1 MNVVPPPHKRWWLP
15 DETDHDDKAYRAA
28 HLIGETAAIE
38 TRQSALHEL
47 NLWNSTLFTNRELI
61 GFRWGAENFTE
72 SELWPTNLR
81 TENLI
86 ENIGESM
93 VSKASSSPLKPTL
106 MPTGASWKTER
117 AVRIADNF
125 IFDVWTQTRA
135 EDACV
140 QMFRDAFMSGGG
152 FGAVR
157 VAHDPVKNAVAVE
170 RVFFD
175 NVIIDNREC
184 ANGAPPR
191 TIRIRQVLP
200 RAAVEAR
207 FGIELKQKQGPY
219 VQYRNVGDEYVV
231 LVEAWRLP
239 DAKGKGGYHMVAC
252 CGEILDEGEWKYDW
266 TPVVF
271 FHWGDRTSGF
281 FVKSGVEQ
289 LVPYQVRMNDLND
302 DIQEAQDLACRVR
315 WTMQANGQIDISQWD
330 SKQGR
335 FLLWT
340 GNEPKAMEAKTN
352 LTELYMERDRN
363 KAAAY
368 SHMGISETFAGADVE
383 QGNRLDSSAGVREQ
397 RNREDSRH
405 LRRWTKFEDARMEVA
420 QRIVDVLTVSPGSS
434 EFSSVPHPG
443 RSKASAK
450 AIPFKALQQLK
461 KDQFSW
467 SMRPTPLALM
477 APAAR
482 RELLRDWTS
491 RQLVEVGSEDA
502 KRMEGHPDLERL
514 EQLEMAS
521 DDDIDRHIGIMED
534 GGYEAPTELTNCTL
548 GIRKVTANYHR
559 LKAFEDVEES
569 VLRNHVRWIAA
580 AASIQVA
587 ATQPPPEAVPFAPTQ
602 GMPGTN
608 ATTLPPSIG
617 NA

>member
-1 MNVVPPPHKRWWLP
+1 MNELPPPHKRWWKP
-15 DETDHDDKAYRAA
+15 DKTDQDDKAYRAA
-28 HLIGETAAIE
+28 HLIAETAAIE
-38 TRQSALHEL
+38 SRQSALHEL
-47 NLWNSTLFTNRELI
+47 NLWNATLFTNRELI
-61 GFRWGAENFTE
+61 GFRWGAENHTE

-86 ENIGESM
+86 ENIGESL

-106 MPTGASWKTER
+106 LPTGASWKTER
-117 AVRIADNF
+117 AVRIADRF
-125 IFDVWTQTRA
+125 VFGVWRQTKA

-140 QMFRDAFMSGGG
+140 QMFRDAYMSGGG

-157 VAHDPVKNAVAVE
+157 VAYDSVKKSVAVE

-184 ANGAPPR
+184 AHGAPPR
-191 TIRIRQVLP
+191 TVRIRQALP
-200 RAAVEAR
+200 KAAVEAR
-207 FGIELKQKQGPY
+207 FGIELDKPKSPY
-219 VQYRNVGDEYVV
+219 VQYRMMGEEYVV

-239 DAKGKGGYHMVAC
+239 DATGKGGYRMVAC
-252 CGEILDEGEWKYDW
+252 CGQIIDEGVWKHDW

-289 LVPYQVRMNDLND
+289 LVPYQVRQNDLND
-302 DIQEAQDLACRVR
+302 DIQEAQDIACRVR
-315 WTMQANGQIDISQWD
+315 WTMQASGQIDVSQWD
-330 SKQGR
+330 SRQGR

-340 GNEPKAMEAKTN
+340 GNEPKAVEAKTN
-352 LTELYMERDRN
+352 LQELYMERERN

-397 RNREDSRH
+397 RNREDARH
-405 LRRWTKFEDARMEVA
+405 LRRWTMFEEARMQVA
-420 QRIVDVLTVSPGSS
+420 QRIIDVLSNHEGAS
-434 EFSSVPHPG
+434 EFTAVYHPG
-443 RSKASAK
+443 RSKAGAK
-450 AIPFKALQQLK
+450 SIPFKALQQLK
-461 KDQFSW
+461 SDQFSW
-467 SMRPTPLALM
+467 QMSPTPLAMLS
-477 APAAR
+477 PAAR

-491 RQLVEVGSEDA
+491 RQLVEVGSEEA

-514 EQLEMAS
+514 EDLELAS
-521 DDDIDRHIGIMED
+521 EDDIDRHIGLMEE
-534 GGYEAPTELTNCTL
+534 GKYEKPTELTNCTL
-548 GIRKVTANYHR
+548 GIRKVTANLHR
-559 LKAFEDVEES
+559 LKQYEDVDDD
-569 VLRNHVRWIAA
+569 VLRAHEKWIAT

-587 ATQPPPEAVPFAPTQ
+587 ATQPPPEQIPFAPTQ

-608 ATTLPPSIG
+608 ATTLPPPVG
-617 NA
+617 